1 MNFRTPP
8 SRAAQEHHDPIAN
21 HPAARPFGRDSMSL
35 RSTRGS
41 STAKEQRHPIESTEI
56 PPRQLAPSARREIEA
71 GYVERTAVNEFR
83 RERRPRSGSRKP
95 PTRPGLMARD
105 RWQWAVLAVVLL
117 GATMSALD
125 ATIVN
130 IALPTIKGQF
140 HTSLAL
146 VEWVSMA
153 YMIVLALALP
163 IVGRM
168 ADIFGRSR
176 LYNIGFGV
184 FVVGSALCGVAPG
197 IITLNIARSLQAL
210 GAALLQAN
218 SVALITQVFRSRQL
232 GRALGIQAAVQGTAM
247 ALGPFIGAML
257 ITFAGWRFIFFVN
270 LPIGIAGA
278 VAAHYILP
286 RYHRHRSDV
295 KLDYLGS
302 GLLTVGLMGLV
313 LAVNIAGTSGWASP
327 LILSHLLLGFFCMG
341 AFVVTELIVRNPII
355 DLRLFRRYAIAA
367 GNITALLAY
376 YTLFSVL
383 FLLPFYFE
391 QVLNYS
397 AARTGI
403 MLTAIPL
410 SMAVLSPFVGRA
422 CDRLG
427 SRKFLVSGSLLLALG
442 SLLLIFSE
450 STSRP
455 AQLVLEMIILGAGLG
470 VFTPANTR
478 ATMTATPRDKLGM
491 TGGFLNMMRS
501 LGVIL
506 GIDISGMVFL
516 AVGGD
521 QESHRAAAAL
531 PNGQGDALAISR
543 KQPFMMG
550 FHMVMLTLVGVALL
564 CALLSFLR
572 KDDRGKAAV
581 DPVHG
586 DALGV

>member
-1 MNFRTPP
+1 MSPR
-8 SRAAQEHHDPIAN
+8 SASDAAA
-21 HPAARPFGRDSMSL
+21 
-35 RSTRGS
+35 
-41 STAKEQRHPIESTEI
+41 AKERRHDTE
-56 PPRQLAPSARREIEA
+56 PKGTASRQLEPAARREIEA
-71 GYVERTAVNEFR
+71 EYLGRSAENPLR
-83 RERRPRSGSRKP
+83 RGRHARSGFGTP

-130 IALPTIKGQF
+130 IALPTIQDQF
-140 HTSLAL
+140 HTSLTL

-163 IVGRM
+163 IVGRL
-168 ADIFGRSR
+168 ADIFGRTR
-176 LYNIGFGV
+176 LYNIGFGI
-184 FVVGSALCGVAPG
+184 FVLGSALCGVAPG
-197 IITLNIARSLQAL
+197 IITLNIARSLQAV

-218 SVALITQVFRSRQL
+218 SVALITQVFRNRQL

-247 ALGPFIGAML
+247 ALGPFVGAML
-257 ITFAGWRFIFFVN
+257 ITFAGWRLIFFVN
-270 LPIGIAGA
+270 VPIGIAGA

-286 RYHRHRSDV
+286 RYHRHRTDV

-327 LILSHLLLGFFCMG
+327 LILSHLMLGLLCMG
-341 AFVVTELIVRNPII
+341 AFVITELLVSNPII
-355 DLRLFRRYAIAA
+355 DLRLFRRYTIAG

-391 QVLNYS
+391 EVLSYS

-422 CDRLG
+422 SDRLG

-442 SLLLIFSE
+442 SLLLVFAKG
-450 STSRP
+450 TPRP
-455 AQLVLEMIILGAGLG
+455 TELVIEMVILGAGLG

-521 QESHRAAAAL
+521 QQSHRAAAAL
-531 PNGQGDALAISR
+531 PGKRGGNALAFTR

-572 KDDRGKAAV
+572 KNDRGAAPV
-581 DPVHG
+581 DPAH
-586 DALGV
+586 AEPLGV

>member
-1 MNFRTPP
+1 MSPVSARDAAAAKERAPEGEAKPLAPP
-8 SRAAQEHHDPIAN
+8 QLEPAAGRQLEPRYLDRSAGN
-21 HPAARPFGRDSMSL
+21 ELRRKRRGGFGARKPAAR
-35 RSTRGS
+35 
-41 STAKEQRHPIESTEI
+41 A
-56 PPRQLAPSARREIEA
+56 
-71 GYVERTAVNEFR
+71 
-83 RERRPRSGSRKP
+83 
-95 PTRPGLMARD
+95 GLMSRD

-130 IALPTIKGQF
+130 IALPTIKTHF
-140 HTSLAL
+140 HTTLTL

-176 LYNIGFGV
+176 LYNIGFGI
-184 FVVGSALCGVAPG
+184 FVVGSALCGLAPG
-197 IITLNIARSLQAL
+197 IITLNIARSLQAI

-218 SVALITQVFRSRQL
+218 SVALITQVFRGRQL

-257 ITFAGWRFIFFVN
+257 ITFAGWRFIFYVN
-270 LPIGIAGA
+270 VPIGIAGA

-327 LILSHLLLGFFCMG
+327 LIISHLLLGLLCMG
-341 AFVVTELIVRNPII
+341 AFVLTELIVKNPII
-355 DLRLFRRYAIAA
+355 DLRLFHRYTIAA

-397 AARTGI
+397 AARTGV

-427 SRKFLVSGSLLLALG
+427 SRKFLVAGSLLLALG
-442 SLLLIFSE
+442 SFLLVFSK

-455 AQLVLEMIILGAGLG
+455 TELVLEMVILGAGLG

-521 QESHRAAAAL
+521 QPSNRAAAAL
-531 PNGQGDALAISR
+531 RGERGGDALAFTR
-543 KQPFMMG
+543 KQPFMLG

-572 KDDRGKAAV
+572 RNDRGAAPV

-586 DALGV
+586 EALGV

>member
-1 MNFRTPP
+1 MSPR
-8 SRAAQEHHDPIAN
+8 SVRDSIAAQERK
-21 HPAARPFGRDSMSL
+21 HPGQNQELA
-35 RSTRGS
+35 
-41 STAKEQRHPIESTEI
+41 
-56 PPRQLAPSARREIEA
+56 PRQLEPSSGRGVEA
-71 GYVERTAVNEFR
+71 GYIERTPVNEVR
-83 RERRPRSGSRKP
+83 RGRHPRSGSGKP
-95 PTRPGLMARD
+95 PSRPGLMARD

-130 IALPTIKGQF
+130 IALPTIKKEF

-163 IVGRM
+163 IVGRL

-176 LYNIGFGV
+176 LYNIGFGI

-197 IITLNIARSLQAL
+197 IITLNIARSLQAV

-232 GRALGIQAAVQGTAM
+232 GRALGIQAAIQGTAM

-257 ITFAGWRFIFFVN
+257 ITFAGWRLIFFVN
-270 LPIGIAGA
+270 IPIGIAGA
-278 VAAHYILP
+278 IAAHYVLP
-286 RYHRHRSDV
+286 RYHRHRTGV

-302 GLLTVGLMGLV
+302 GLLTVGLVALV

-327 LILSHLLLGFFCMG
+327 LILSHLMLGLLCLG
-341 AFVVTELIVRNPII
+341 AFVVTELLVSHPII
-355 DLRLFRRYAIAA
+355 DLRLFRRYTIAA

-391 QVLNYS
+391 EVLDYS

-403 MLTAIPL
+403 MLTAVPL
-410 SMAVLSPFVGRA
+410 SMAVLSPLVGRA
-422 CDRLG
+422 SDRLG
-427 SRKFLVSGSLLLALG
+427 SRKFLVIGSLLLALG
-442 SLLLIFSE
+442 CLLLVFAQG
-450 STSRP
+450 TARP
-455 AQLVLEMIILGAGLG
+455 TELIIEMVILGAGLG
-470 VFTPANTR
+470 AFTPANNR
-478 ATMTATPRDKLGM
+478 ATMTATPRDQLGM

-521 QESHRAAAAL
+521 QEPHRAAAAM
-531 PNGQGDALAISR
+531 PKDGEAMAFSR
-543 KQPFMMG
+543 KAPFMAG
-550 FHMVMLTLVGVALL
+550 FHVVMLTLVAVALV

-572 KDDRGKAAV
+572 KNDRGKAAV

-586 DALGV
+586 EAIGV